1 MIFLT
6 PFYSCKLFRR
16 NVLLEFIELLV
27 FQGFYNSNFHSI
39 SSYDSNIPLFTLD
52 PLTLCFNLQKNPV
65 DRERRECYSPN
76 SKNWRF
82 YNMASDELRI
92 ILEDVKEKFDLVIEA
107 VNMTNERLD
116 RNQKANEER
125 FDKIETEILV
135 IKKDIGGMKGDIQGM
150 KGDIQGMQG
159 DIQELRSDIQEIR
172 GDIQQIRGDIQEIR
186 GDIRDLRQDLNDH
199 RSNTELHGRIVSTK
213 VS

>member
-1 MIFLT
+1 MYPT
-6 PFYSCKLFRR
+6 
-16 NVLLEFIELLV
+16 
-27 FQGFYNSNFHSI
+27 
-39 SSYDSNIPLFTLD
+39 
-52 PLTLCFNLQKNPV
+52 NLQKNPV